1 MTLYLDRHDG
11 IDFAEMT
18 PQSMVEAHLKDLD
31 VQVKY
36 DVRYVTGWVNRDAGY
51 SYCLVEAPST
61 EAATAVHREA
71 HGMLADDIIEVDP
84 RIVEEFMGNI
94 ADTPQAKDPAST
106 ETVPS
111 LRSIL
116 FTDLEGSVAE
126 TQQLGDARY
135 VDQLRVHNTVI
146 RDSLDAHNGREVKH
160 TGDGIMASFVAATA
174 AVESAITM
182 QKTFATHNEE
192 RSEHPFRVRIGISAG
207 EPVMDHEDLYGSA
220 VNLAK
225 RVCDCAESGGIL
237 VASAVRE
244 LCMGKDLLFSDT
256 GENELRGF
264 EDPVRLYE
272 VSWRD

>member
-1 MTLYLDRHDG
+1 MALYLDRHDN
-11 IDFAEMT
+11 IDFDELT
-18 PQSMVEAHLKDLD
+18 PQDMVEAHLKDLE

-36 DVRYVTGWVNRDAGY
+36 DVRYVTGWVNKGAGY
-51 SYCLVEAPST
+51 MYCLVEAPST

-84 RIVEEFMGNI
+84 RLVEEFMGNI
-94 ADTPQAKDPAST
+94 ADTPLAKDPATT

-116 FTDLEGSVAE
+116 FTDLESSVAE

-135 VDQLRVHNTVI
+135 VEQLRVHNTVI
-146 RDSLDAHNGREVKH
+146 RDSLDAHSGREVKH
-160 TGDGIMASFVAATA
+160 TGDGIMASFVAASA
-174 AVESAITM
+174 AVECAIAI
-182 QKTFATHNEE
+182 QKTFAAHNEE
-192 RSEHPFRVRIGISAG
+192 RRDHPFRVRIGISAG
-207 EPVMDHEDLYGSA
+207 EPVMEHEDLFGSA

-225 RVCDCAESGGIL
+225 RVCDCAEPGGIL
-237 VASAVRE
+237 VANVVRE
-244 LCMGKDLLFSDT
+244 LCMGKDLLFADT
-256 GENELRGF
+256 GETELRGF